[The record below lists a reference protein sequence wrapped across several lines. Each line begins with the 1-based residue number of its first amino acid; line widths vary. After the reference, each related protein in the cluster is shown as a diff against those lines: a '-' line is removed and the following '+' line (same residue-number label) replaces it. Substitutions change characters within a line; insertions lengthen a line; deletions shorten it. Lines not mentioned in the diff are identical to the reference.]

1 MSGVEKLY
9 DPLFRELQA
18 HISETRKDN
27 EARHLYW
34 EHLSSNNWGNEA
46 MEILADDAFD
56 FLRLELNSFDSRA
69 STQDVIEAISKQWVE
84 MDLADFVI
92 NDRELSSKI
101 PSHLITAGKAL
112 ARDFAR
118 AKNAIDDLRYEE
130 EQADRGGRNSRD
142 SRDAPRGGRNAR
154 NDRDDGRTSTRE
166 RERDGGRTGRGRGD
180 REERE
185 ERGGSTRGGMG
196 SLAARRAREPEPER
210 EEVEER
216 GPRVARTSRGSR
228 TVEVRPSKPAKL
240 DGPDFTLANPYDLFF
255 EAGEEW
261 RPAHKSGW
269 SVSWS
274 KDGQFETTYDIH
286 KKIRFHVK
294 GVDGVVREE
303 FLDMQP
309 EMSKLL
315 TEVEGKQPRDLTREQ
330 RAKFRTAAG
339 EGNLP
344 PAPATFGADNES
356 VIRVA
361 ESKIEPMSDSIQ
373 TADSRD
379 EAEMV
384 IELHR
389 LEAGV
394 DAAMI
399 DYVRLVPLATDLRK
413 FAALEELS
421 DAINL
426 TDAAEKLNAAY
437 ADSDPALWNFLND
450 RFTLAVNHATKH
462 VYGLKLPIDD
472 FAQDYTDLLGVISK
486 RRGEAFAR
494 DFSQAT
500 RHLVQAVTSRLA
512 EAEVMKYMT
521 QRSSLTEEEFNNKRP
536 PVVVYEDHFSAVT
549 VPFKSTELGIDL
561 SSESQKVDSEEQPF
575 LHRFLQKFIKQASDK
590 SDFAR
595 CYVITADRIRMEVM
609 VSGLDAQTYLVRQ
622 MVD

>member
-1 MSGVEKLY
+1 MSGVDKLY

-27 EARHLYW
+27 EARHVYW
-34 EHLSSNNWGNEA
+34 ENLSSNNWGNDA
-46 MEILADDAFD
+46 MQVLADDAFD

-69 STQDVIEAISKQWVE
+69 STQDVIDTISKQWVE

-118 AKNAIDDLRYEE
+118 AKNAIDDLRYQEE
-130 EQADRGGRNSRD
+130 EDNKRGSRRDSRD
-142 SRDAPRGGRNAR
+142 SRDSRSPR
-154 NDRDDGRTSTRE
+154 NDRDDGRTSSRE
-166 RERDGGRTGRGRGD
+166 RERDGGRTGRGRGGRED
-180 REERE
+180 REER
-185 ERGGSTRGGMG
+185 GATPRGGMG
-196 SLAARRAREPEPER
+196 SLAARRNREPEPER
-210 EEVEER
+210 EEVVEER
-216 GPRVARTSRGSR
+216 GSRNARTVRGSR
-228 TVEVRPSKPAKL
+228 TVDVRPSKPAKL

-269 SVSWS
+269 SVTWS
-274 KDGQFETTYDIH
+274 KEGQFETTYEIH

-330 RAKFRTAAG
+330 RAKYRGGNG

-344 PAPATFGADNES
+344 PVVATYGADNEN

-361 ESKIEPMSDSIQ
+361 ESKIEPMSESIE

-379 EAEMV
+379 EAEMI

-389 LEAGV
+389 IEAGV

-413 FAALEELS
+413 FTALEELS

-450 RFTLAVNHATKH
+450 RFTAAVNHATKH
-462 VYGLKLPIDD
+462 VYGLKIPIDD

-494 DFSQAT
+494 DFSQKT
-500 RHLVQAVTSRLA
+500 RHLVQAVTSRLV
-512 EAEVMKYMT
+512 EAEVMKYMV
-521 QRSSLTEEEFNNKRP
+521 QRCSMTEEEFNNKRP
-536 PVVVYEDHFSAVT
+536 PVVIYEDHFSAVT

-561 SSESQKVDSEEQPF
+561 SPESQKVDSEEQPF
-575 LHRFLQKFIKQASDK
+575 LHRFVQKFISQASAK

-609 VSGLDAQTYLVRQ
+609 VSGVDDKTFLVRQ

>member
-1 MSGVEKLY
+1 MSGVDKLY

-27 EARHLYW
+27 EARHVYW

-46 MEILADDAFD
+46 MQVLADDAFD

-130 EQADRGGRNSRD
+130 EQAERGRGGRDRGGRGD
-142 SRDAPRGGRNAR
+142 R

-166 RERDGGRTGRGRGD
+166 RERDGGRTGRGRGG

-185 ERGGSTRGGMG
+185 ERGGTTRGGMG
-196 SLAARRAREPEPER
+196 SLAARRGREPEPER
-210 EEVEER
+210 DEVEER
-216 GPRVARTSRGSR
+216 GPRTARSVRGSR
-228 TVEVRPSKPAKL
+228 TVDVRPSKPAKL
-240 DGPDFTLANPYDLFF
+240 DGPDFTLANPYDQFF
-255 EAGEEW
+255 QAGEEW

-269 SVSWS
+269 SVTWS
-274 KDGQFETTYDIH
+274 ADGQFETTYDIH

-344 PAPATFGADNES
+344 PAAPTYGADNES

-361 ESKIEPMSDSIQ
+361 EANIEPMSDVIE

-379 EAEMV
+379 EAEMI

-389 LEAGV
+389 IEAGV

-450 RFTLAVNHATKH
+450 RFTVAVNHATKH
-462 VYGLKLPIDD
+462 VYGLKVPIDD

-494 DFSQAT
+494 DFSQKT
-500 RHLVQAVTSRLA
+500 RHLVQAVTSRLV
-512 EAEVMKYMT
+512 EAEVMKYMV
-521 QRSSLTEEEFNNKRP
+521 QRCSMTEEEFQNKRP
-536 PVVVYEDHFSAVT
+536 PVVIYEDHFSAVT

-561 SSESQKVDSEEQPF
+561 SAESQKVDAQEQPF
-575 LHRFLQKFIKQASDK
+575 LHRFVQKFLKQANDK

-609 VSGLDAQTYLVRQ
+609 VSGLDDKTYLVRQ

>member
-1 MSGVEKLY
+1 MSGVDKLY

-27 EARHLYW
+27 RARHVYW

-46 MEILADDAFD
+46 MQILADDAFD
-56 FLRLELNSFDSRA
+56 FMRLELNSFDSRA
-69 STQDVIEAISKQWVE
+69 RTEDVIEAIVKQWVE
-84 MDLADFVI
+84 MDLADFVV
-92 NDRELSSKI
+92 NDRELSADL
-101 PSHLITAGKAL
+101 PAHLITAGKAL

-118 AKNAIDDLRYEE
+118 AKNAIDDLRYDEE
-130 EQADRGGRNSRD
+130 EAARNDRGGRGSRE
-142 SRDAPRGGRNAR
+142 RGAR
-154 NDRDDGRTSTRE
+154 NDRDDGRSTGRE
-166 RERDGGRTGRGRGD
+166 RERDGGRTGRGR
-180 REERE
+180 EERE
-185 ERGGSTRGGMG
+185 ERGGTTRGGMG

-216 GPRVARTSRGSR
+216 GARTARTVRGSR
-228 TVEVRPSKPAKL
+228 TVDVRPSKPAKL
-240 DGPDFTLANPYDLFF
+240 DGPDFTLANPYDQFF

-269 SVSWS
+269 SVTWS
-274 KDGQFETTYDIH
+274 KDGQFETSYDIH

-294 GVDGVVREE
+294 GVDGAVREE

-309 EMSKLL
+309 EMSKILS
-315 TEVEGKQPRDLTREQ
+315 EVEGKQPRDLTREQ
-330 RAKFRTAAG
+330 RAKYRGTPG
-339 EGNLP
+339 DGNLP
-344 PAPATFGADNES
+344 PAAPTYGADNEQ

-361 ESKIEPMSDSIQ
+361 EANIEPMSESIE

-379 EAEMV
+379 EAEMI

-389 LEAGV
+389 IEAGV

-462 VYGLKLPIDD
+462 VYGLKVPIDD
-472 FAQDYTDLLGVISK
+472 FAMDYTDLLGVISK
-486 RRGEAFAR
+486 RRGEGFAR
-494 DFSQAT
+494 DFSQKT
-500 RHLVQAVTSRLA
+500 RHLVQAVTSRLV
-512 EAEVMKYMT
+512 EAEVMKYMV
-521 QRSSLTEEEFNNKRP
+521 QRCSMTEEEFQNKRP
-536 PVVVYEDHFSAVT
+536 PVVIYEDHFSAVT

-561 SSESQKVDSEEQPF
+561 SPDSQKVDPQEQPF
-575 LHRFLQKFIKQASDK
+575 LHRFVQKFLKQANDK

-609 VSGLDAQTYLVRQ
+609 VSGIDSQTYLVRQ

>member
-34 EHLSSNNWGNEA
+34 ENLSSNNWGNEA
-46 MEILADDAFD
+46 METLADDAFD

-69 STQDVIEAISKQWVE
+69 STQDVIETISKQWVE

-118 AKNAIDDLRYEE
+118 AKNAIDDLRYDE
-130 EQADRGGRNSRD
+130 EQADRGGRRDSRD
-142 SRDAPRGGRNAR
+142 SRSTRGGR

-180 REERE
+180 RNERE
-185 ERGGSTRGGMG
+185 ERGGTTRGGMG

-228 TVEVRPSKPAKL
+228 TVEVRPSKPAKM
-240 DGPDFTLANPYDLFF
+240 DGPDFTLANPYDQFF

-309 EMSKLL
+309 EMSKIL
-315 TEVEGKQPRDLTREQ
+315 TEVAGKQPRDLTREQ

-344 PAPATFGADNES
+344 PVAATYGADNES

-361 ESKIEPMSDSIQ
+361 EAPIVPMSKDIQ

-379 EAEMV
+379 EAEMI

-389 LEAGV
+389 IEAGV

-399 DYVRLVPLATDLRK
+399 DYVRLVPLATDLGK
-413 FAALEELS
+413 FAALEELQ

-426 TDAAEKLNAAY
+426 TDAAEKLNKAY
-437 ADSDPALWNFLND
+437 PDSDAALWNFLND
-450 RFTLAVNHATKH
+450 RFTSAVNHATKH
-462 VYGLKLPIDD
+462 VYGLKIPIDD

-494 DFSQAT
+494 DFSQST

-512 EAEVMKYMT
+512 EAEVMKYMV
-521 QRSSLTEEEFNNKRP
+521 QRCSMTEEEFKNNRP

-561 SSESQKVDSEEQPF
+561 STESQKVDGQEQPF
-575 LHRFLQKFIKQASDK
+575 LHRFVQKFLKQANEK

-609 VSGLDAQTYLVRQ
+609 FSGLDAQTFLVRQ